1 MARAAAAFGMGH
13 LLEDEFKPALEI
25 LLKDGNASVRG
36 RALQALIRIRR
47 QQQADQSSMATAG
60 VQEEIQDDGEPPLDS
75 EEAPFP
81 ESRPAS

>member
-1 MARAAAAFGMGH
+1 MGH

-25 LLKDGNASVRG
+25 LLKDGNPSVRG

-47 QQQADQSSMATAG
+47 QQQADQAPAVD
-60 VQEEIQDDGEPPLDS
+60 VQEEVPEDEETPFDS

-81 ESRPAS
+81 DSRPAS